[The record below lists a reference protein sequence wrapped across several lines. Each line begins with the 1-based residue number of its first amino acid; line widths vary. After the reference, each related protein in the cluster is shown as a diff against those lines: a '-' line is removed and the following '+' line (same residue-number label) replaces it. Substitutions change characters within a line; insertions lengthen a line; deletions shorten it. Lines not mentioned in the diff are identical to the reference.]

1 MCTTDSAD
9 RLILW
14 LFRELWLRDR
24 LYAMHLAILISYPCL
39 FAVYTEVETV
49 IGQFCD
55 SLKTDLLQ
63 VPIDVDEAMKII
75 R

>member
-1 MCTTDSAD
+1 M
-9 RLILW
+9 
-14 LFRELWLRDR
+14 
-24 LYAMHLAILISYPCL
+24 YLAILICYPCL
-39 FAVYTEVETV
+39 FVVYTEVETV

-55 SLKTDLLQ
+55 SLKADLLQ